1 MTQHTAANE
10 QWLREVTTP
19 LGQARVPCRQC
30 DLHNVCETLAPDGED
45 NRFVRRGRLGSGQ
58 VLFHAG
64 EPFDGIYAVT
74 SGAVKT
80 YAVLDKSQTQ
90 VVDFHFPGDTVGLDA
105 VDQGHYTYTARAL
118 TETLVCRVD
127 VANAQSLG
135 ERYRTFQCEMIRAM
149 GEQLRHE
156 QGLSILLRKQS
167 AEQRIATFLL
177 SLGSPSLLAGARG
190 VDLQLPMSRKDI
202 ANYLGVAVET
212 LCRLFK
218 RLQDDGLV
226 KSHGRHVRLLDVP
239 ALSAL
244 ARPVERK
251 EPAPQI
257 KACTA

>member
-10 QWLREVTTP
+10 HWLREVTTP
-19 LGQARVPCRQC
+19 LGQARVPCHQC
-30 DLHNVCETLAPDGED
+30 SLNDVCETLAPSGDD

-58 VLFHAG
+58 VLFRAG
-64 EPFDGIYAVT
+64 EPFDGVFAVT
-74 SGAVKT
+74 SGAIKT
-80 YAVLDKSQTQ
+80 YATLDKGQVQ

-105 VDQGHYTYTARAL
+105 VDRGAYTYTARAL

-135 ERYRTFQCEMIRAM
+135 ERYREFQSEMIRAM

-177 SLGSPSLLAGARG
+177 SLGGAPVLARAHG

-202 ANYLGVAVET
+202 ANYLGIAVET

-218 RLQDDGLV
+218 RLQDDALIE
-226 KSHGRHVRLLDVP
+226 SQGRHVRLLDVP

-244 ARPVERK
+244 SRPVERA
-251 EPAPQI
+251 ESSMESA
-257 KACTA
+257 ACSA